1 MADANNNTIL
11 MNENEYKSIA
21 LKFQSLD
28 LALRGLN
35 HMLDEEGKIDHYDI
49 EAVKRINS
57 ELYGEFMELKIDQI
71 SITKEPSHA

>member
-1 MADANNNTIL
+1 MLNACEYRITKADWD
-11 MNENEYKSIA
+11 SIS

-35 HMLDEEGKIDHYDI
+35 HMLDEEGQIDHYDI

-57 ELYGEFMELKIDQI
+57 ELYGEFMELKII
-71 SITKEPSHA
+71 NSNSITKDG

>member
-1 MADANNNTIL
+1 MANANNNTIS
-11 MNENEYKSIA
+11 MSEYAYKSIA

-49 EAVKRINS
+49 EAVKCINS

-71 SITKEPSHA
+71 SITKEANHA